1 MFAELQV
8 RKSLGSPHT
17 EEADPVHFS
26 APAGN
31 MALAQGA
38 LPGGCAGDLSLP
50 LERPPP
56 RWPAPLRHLFCCSSV
71 ICHSLP
77 RKRGWV
83 HTRDCSQLHK
93 LLDATKLIS
102 NQAGCG
108 ERWEAARLGEGNAPC
123 TGVDA
128 CSHGSSPRTL
138 SPPRPHVSQVQGLR
152 QWWVPAQA
160 TFQMSLFGPH
170 EGFLYFL
177 S

>member
-17 EEADPVHFS
+17 EEADPVHFRVL
-26 APAGN
+26 AGK

-50 LERPPP
+50 LERPPLH
-56 RWPAPLRHLFCCSSV
+56 WPAPLHHLFCCGSV
-71 ICHSLP
+71 ICHSLS

-83 HTRDCSQLHK
+83 HRRDCSQLHK

-108 ERWEAARLGEGNAPC
+108 EWWEAARPGEGNAPC

-138 SPPRPHVSQVQGLR
+138 SHLPFPVTSTSEPSAG
-152 QWWVPAQA
+152 AQ
-160 TFQMSLFGPH
+160 TVVGPSSGH
-170 EGFLYFL
+170 IPDVFLW
-177 S
+177 SP